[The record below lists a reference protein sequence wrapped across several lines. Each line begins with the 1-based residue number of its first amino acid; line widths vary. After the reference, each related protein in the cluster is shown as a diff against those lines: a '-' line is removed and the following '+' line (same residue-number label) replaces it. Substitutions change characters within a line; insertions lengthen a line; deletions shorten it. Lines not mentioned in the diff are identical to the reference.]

1 MCDRAGRIRHD
12 LFSIFP
18 VSILISWGQTPAV
31 RTESPVRSGQGA
43 IVPLAAHYPVE
54 VFPSKAALG
63 GYHLVRQICKEVFM
77 ACANTHGRLKE
88 VACPLLGAGFQPP
101 NTSMIIPPYF
111 PKSSDHTSV
120 F

>member
-63 GYHLVRQICKEVFM
+63 GYRLSGRSARRFSWLVQ
-77 ACANTHGRLKE
+77 TPTG
-88 VACPLLGAGFQPP
+88 
-101 NTSMIIPPYF
+101 
-111 PKSSDHTSV
+111 D
-120 F
+120 